1 MSLQF
6 FVTAGVSSG
15 MVFPVLEAD
24 MVIGR
29 DPVCSIA
36 IPDSRIS
43 KEHCRITR
51 AGGVFVLEDLNSRN
65 GTFVNGRSV
74 DRVKLSP
81 NDKIVVGE
89 SVIFFGSHAPM
100 NLSRRKAVRVVDDPP
115 EGSNTFELAVDE
127 LEEDYGGTIPDGS
140 ARDTAGTSTRNL
152 LTVYQVGQAIAAT
165 DNVQELLEKMLD
177 EVFSVVCADRAY
189 AVLIED
195 DEHRTLHPAASRVS
209 ETSES
214 LGTLSISRSVVRKV
228 LEEEKGILSADAQSD
243 ERFAASD
250 SIEVQRVRAL
260 MCVPLKGRRRVL
272 GMIYVDSN
280 RARDVFNIDDLRMLA
295 AIGVQAGIALENITL
310 FEEKRELVVGSLRA
324 LVALLELRDPY
335 TSGHAERVS
344 AYTLAIG
351 GALGMDHREQHD
363 LELACLLHDVGKIVI
378 PDAILRKPSELAPE
392 EREIVNAHPAQ
403 GASILA
409 NIKGTER
416 IVQTV
421 RHHHEWYDGT
431 GYPDGLS
438 GDSIPLTARILAVAD
453 SFDAMHSERPYRH
466 ALPVEEVLSRL
477 NKGGSIQFDP
487 EIVEVFCR
495 LVERGRIRFPDA
507 DESVPLPTE
516 LP

>member
-1 MSLQF
+1 
-6 FVTAGVSSG
+6 
-15 MVFPVLEAD
+15 MVFPALEAD

-29 DPVCSIA
+29 DPTCSIA

-43 KEHCRITR
+43 KEHCKITR
-51 AGGVFVLEDLNSRN
+51 FDGSFMLEDMSSRN
-65 GTFVNGRSV
+65 GTFVNGRNI

-89 SVIFFGSHAPM
+89 SVIFFGSYVPKDLA
-100 NLSRRKAVRVVDDPP
+100 RGKAVRVVEDASD
-115 EGSNTFELAVDE
+115 GGDTFELAVGE
-127 LEEDYGGTIPDGS
+127 LEDDYDDDIPDGS
-140 ARDTAGTSTRNL
+140 TRDDAAASARNL
-152 LTVYQVGQAIAAT
+152 LTVYQVGQAIAMM
-165 DNVQELLEKMLD
+165 DNVHELLEKMLD
-177 EVFSVVCADRAY
+177 EVFDVVRADRAY

-195 DEHRTLHPAASRVS
+195 DGTGELRPAAFRASNTGEGS
-209 ETSES
+209 
-214 LGTLSISRSVVRKV
+214 GPLSISRSVVRKV
-228 LEEEKGILSADAQSD
+228 IEEEKGILSADALTD
-243 ERFAASD
+243 ERFNTSE

-280 RARDVFNIDDLRMLA
+280 HARDVFNIDDLRMLA

-310 FEEKRELVVGSLRA
+310 FEEKRELVIGSLRA

-351 GALGMDHREQHD
+351 GALGMDTREQHD
-363 LELACLLHDVGKIVI
+363 LELGCLLHDIGKVVI
-378 PDAILRKPSELAPE
+378 PDAILQKPAELTAE

-409 NIKGTER
+409 NIKGTEQ
-416 IVQTV
+416 IIEAV
-421 RHHHEWYDGT
+421 RHHHEWFNGT

-438 GDSIPLTARILAVAD
+438 GDRIPLAARILAVAD
-453 SFDAMHSERPYRH
+453 SFDAMHSERPYRD

-477 NKGGSIQFDP
+477 ENAAGEQFDAD
-487 EIVEVFCR
+487 IVEILCR
-495 LVERGRIRFPDA
+495 LVVRGRIRFPDA
-507 DESVPLPTE
+507 EDVVEDDA
-516 LP
+516 